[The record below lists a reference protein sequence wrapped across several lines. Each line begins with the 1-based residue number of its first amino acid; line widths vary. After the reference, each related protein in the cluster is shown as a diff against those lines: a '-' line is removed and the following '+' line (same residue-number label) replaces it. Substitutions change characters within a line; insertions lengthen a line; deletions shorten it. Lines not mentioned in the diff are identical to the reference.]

1 MRYMRKIV
9 ILIFKNLERIGIKMR
24 LQELL
29 NKFTNADFLLTV
41 NGWCD
46 ELSFYEY
53 EDEKKEEYWE
63 KYKDKKVKSLSILTT
78 NGRPELCIMIE
89 EQKRYEEKM

>member
-1 MRYMRKIV
+1 
-9 ILIFKNLERIGIKMR
+9 MR

-29 NKFTNADFLLTV
+29 NKFANAEFLLTV

-53 EDEKKEEYWE
+53 EDEKKKEYWK
-63 KYKDKKVKSLSILTT
+63 KYKDKKVLSIAIITT
-78 NGRPELCIMIE
+78 NCRPELCIKIE
-89 EQKRYEEKM
+89 ETNE

>member
-1 MRYMRKIV
+1 
-9 ILIFKNLERIGIKMR
+9 MR

-29 NKFTNADFLLTV
+29 NKFTNADFLITV

-53 EDEKKEEYWE
+53 EEEKKQDYWKE
-63 KYKDKKVKSLSILTT
+63 FKNCKIKSMSILTT
-78 NGRPELCIMIE
+78 NEKPELCIEIE
-89 EQKRYEEKM
+89 R

>member
-1 MRYMRKIV
+1 
-9 ILIFKNLERIGIKMR
+9 MR

-29 NKFTNADFLLTV
+29 DTFTNCEFLLTV

-53 EDEKKEEYWE
+53 EYEKEEDYWE
-63 KYKDKKVKSLSILTT
+63 KYKDKKVKSMAILTT
-78 NGRPELCIMIE
+78 NEMPELCITIE
-89 EQKRYEEKM
+89 E